1 MATLAWAYFQSMQQE
16 SQNYAIGRSY
26 ASCIES
32 VSLIKQ
38 NKAIQLKNTA
48 EEEEAYWRHSDFVVD
63 IKIVPN
69 MSLDNGGQWDK
80 L

>member
-16 SQNYAIGRSY
+16 SQNFAIGQSY

-32 VSLIKQ
+32 VSLIQ
-38 NKAIQLKNTA
+38 QSYAVENTA

>member
-1 MATLAWAYFQSMQQE
+1 M
-16 SQNYAIGRSY
+16 
-26 ASCIES
+26 
-32 VSLIKQ
+32 
-38 NKAIQLKNTA
+38 QLKNTA